1 MDYILLAVILAE
13 VTVVL
18 GVLALM
24 QAFEDIAKEEGAKA
38 RARLRNKI
46 EVEVLLSDLKK
57 GK

>member
-1 MDYILLAVILAE
+1 MDYILLALVLAE

-18 GVLALM
+18 GVLALL
-24 QAFEDIAKEEGAKA
+24 QAFEDITKEEGAKA